1 MSPVE
6 PRGPDAAP
14 VPGTAR
20 HVEPAQGGAD
30 ADSESDPMKITR
42 LVVIVTAFVAGA
54 AVAQLPDLK
63 GLFGAVPKS
72 GVSADKAGITDDK
85 AAAGLKEAL
94 RVSTGSAV
102 SLNGRVDGYYRN
114 EAIRIAM
121 PEKLQMLDK
130 GLRLV
135 GYGPQVDAFVLSM
148 NRAAEKAAPAARD
161 IFVAAIQEMSFDDA
175 RRILSG
181 GDTAATDYF
190 KAKTSGRLTT
200 SFRPIVEKSM
210 NEAGVTKRYDDLV
223 GKYKTVPFASGVS
236 FDVNDYVV
244 EKALDGLFYMVAQ
257 EEKRI
262 RTNPAARVTDLLK
275 DVFGR

>member
-1 MSPVE
+1 
-6 PRGPDAAP
+6 
-14 VPGTAR
+14 
-20 HVEPAQGGAD
+20 
-30 ADSESDPMKITR
+30 MKIAT
-42 LVVIVTAFVAGA
+42 LIVAVITFATGA
-54 AVAQLPDLK
+54 AFAQLPDLK
-63 GLFGAVPKS
+63 GLLGSVPKTAV
-72 GVSADKAGITDDK
+72 GTDKAGISDDK

-102 SLNGRVDGYYRN
+102 GLTGKVDGYYRN

-121 PEKLQMLDK
+121 PEKLKMLDK

-190 KAKTSGRLTT
+190 KAKTSDRLTK

-210 NEAGVTKRYDDLV
+210 NETGVTKNYDDLV
-223 GKYKTVPFASGVS
+223 GKYKTVPFASSVS

-244 EKALDGLFYMVAQ
+244 DKALDGLFYMVAQ